1 MGHYANE
8 CSNVHRRMR
17 LYFATLVDEEE
28 IEQFA
33 HECSEEDLTVL
44 SAFFMN
50 TNYLQ
55 VNPDGVTSGVATSHR
70 HYTEA

>member
-1 MGHYANE
+1 
-8 CSNVHRRMR
+8 MR
-17 LYFATLVDEEE
+17 LSFAALVDEEE

-33 HECSEEDLTVL
+33 HEFSEEDLTVL

-50 TNYLQ
+50 TNHLQ
-55 VNPDGVTSGVATSHR
+55 VNPDDVTSGVATSHR